1 MERRKKIDGMKKE
14 DGRKKGHRLKED
26 GGIEGRKKMDRKLER
41 KIKERDRWQ
50 KNEDGKKKE
59 ERR

>member
-14 DGRKKGHRLKED
+14 DGWK
-26 GGIEGRKKMDRKLER
+26 EGRRLMS
-41 KIKERDRWQ
+41 KENRWT
-50 KNEDGKKKE
+50 